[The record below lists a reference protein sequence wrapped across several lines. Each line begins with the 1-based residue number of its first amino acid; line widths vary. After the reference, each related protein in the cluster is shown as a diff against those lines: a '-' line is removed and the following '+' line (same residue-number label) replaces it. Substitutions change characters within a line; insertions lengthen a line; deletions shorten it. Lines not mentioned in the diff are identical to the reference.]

1 MAIKPHVDNY
11 LLPDSNCGICVQR
24 STNPKDGCH
33 RVCSHCP
40 SPARAATGCSAP
52 RLLKQHAPGGTVV

>member
-24 STNPKDGCH
+24 STNPKDGC
-33 RVCSHCP
+33 V
-40 SPARAATGCSAP
+40 TGCALTVQVLQE
-52 RLLKQHAPGGTVV
+52 LLQAALHPGC